1 MEQTTANLL
10 AGFLGGILKYLR
22 RFLSDPRNRW
32 AAMLTG
38 AITGACSAVYLTPL
52 IVPASF
58 GSEKATGFAF
68 LLGVLGMEGVEMIIN
83 KFRDRNATGDDK

>member
-1 MEQTTANLL
+1 MDQTTANLV

-22 RFLSDPRNRW
+22 RFISDPRNRW

-83 KFRDRNATGDDK
+83 KFRDKTTQERDK